1 MATVEV
7 IALLRVNW
15 IGPAGVE
22 PFGAGGDAGVPV
34 TVGEAADVDAI
45 AEAAGVA
52 GAASA
57 DCPPPQPASSNEVVE
72 NAVDFKKSRRSLSV
86 MIVSV
91 GVLVELAKGVGSI

>member
-15 IGPAGVE
+15 IGPAVVE
-22 PFGAGGDAGVPV
+22 LLGAVGDAIVLV
-34 TVGEAADVDAI
+34 TVGEAVDAAAI
-45 AEAAGVA
+45 AGAVGVA

-57 DCPPPQPASSNEVVE
+57 DCPPPQPASSNELVE
-72 NAVDFKKSRRSLSV
+72 NAADFKKSRRTLSV

-91 GVLVELAKGVGSI
+91 GGF